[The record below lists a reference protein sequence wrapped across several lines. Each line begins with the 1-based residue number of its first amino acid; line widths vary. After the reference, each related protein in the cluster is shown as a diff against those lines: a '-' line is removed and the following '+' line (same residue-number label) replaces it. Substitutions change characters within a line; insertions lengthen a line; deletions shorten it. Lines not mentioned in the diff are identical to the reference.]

1 MLGLVLFNIFINDL
15 YEGIESNFSKFADD
29 TKMGGLADT
38 PEGCAT
44 IQHVLDRLES
54 WTRRNLMRFN
64 KSKCRVM
71 HMRRNNCM
79 HQYRLGDDLLER
91 SSEKKEVGA
100 WWKTGWPGAS
110 SMAKK
115 ANSILGCIKNIASR
129 MKEVILFLCSASV
142 RPHLEY

>member
-1 MLGLVLFNIFINDL
+1 MTDIL
-15 YEGIESNFSKFADD
+15 
-29 TKMGGLADT
+29 
-38 PEGCAT
+38 EGCAT
-44 IQHVLDRLES
+44 IPQDLDRLES
-54 WTRRNLMRFN
+54 WAGRNLMRFN
-64 KSKCRVM
+64 KSKCRVL
-71 HMRRNNCM
+71 HPGKNNCM